1 VNCPPLLILS
11 NIFLCTFLFWLL
23 LFLWF
28 LFDVSILS
36 ISIQY
41 LVALCVWTKYYFQL
55 QSKLNILL
63 KDLFL
68 KLPRIIIISTDIS
81 QKLKT
86 ANSFVVVLMF
96 WKLIPAKIQAQASQI
111 SKARLL
117 NFPSKNFVK
126 GYNCK
131 VYLFIYLSNFWWYC
145 NNICYDIVMS
155 ELFKNLCVV
164 SKRIILGYHWSTTCH
179 CCIMYSK
186 NNFLFR
192 VSL

>member
-1 VNCPPLLILS
+1 MTSAIDEFFVKSEVCYHHVICNM
-11 NIFLCTFLFWLL
+11 TFYCELPTAVDFIEHFSLYISFWLS

-36 ISIQY
+36 VSIQY

-55 QSKLNILL
+55 QSKLNFLL

-86 ANSFVVVLMF
+86 AESFVVVLMF

-131 VYLFIYLSNFWWYC
+131 VYLFIYLF
-145 NNICYDIVMS
+145 I
-155 ELFKNLCVV
+155 
-164 SKRIILGYHWSTTCH
+164 
-179 CCIMYSK
+179 
-186 NNFLFR
+186 
-192 VSL
+192 